1 MLLDAHTHTD
11 KYTESQMVAVAK
23 QCQEYNIKML
33 SVSMCISSYRHTVQL
48 SKMYPCVIP
57 SLGIHPWKASKYCD
71 DLSVLDKFL
80 AESKYI
86 GEIGLDKKFLK
97 YAAQYTDQQKVFEY
111 IVASKFVDDK
121 FLNLHTSGAE
131 HDVLKILEK
140 YGRNKFIVHWYAG
153 DLDAMDKYLS
163 MGGYFTI
170 GVEVLFNKHIQEIA
184 KRVPL
189 DRVLVETDNP
199 SSYSW
204 LQGHQTGDGM
214 PVLLFRVVEKICQLK
229 NIDKNQLYK
238 HLQVNQNII
247 LGM

>member
-1 MLLDAHTHTD
+1 
-11 KYTESQMVAVAK
+11 MVVVAK
-23 QCQEYNIKML
+23 QCQEHNIKML
-33 SVSMCISSYRHTVQL
+33 SVSMCISSYNHTVQL
-48 SKMYPCVIP
+48 SKKYTFIIP
-57 SLGIHPWKASKYCD
+57 SFGIHPWKASKCCD
-71 DLSVLDKFL
+71 NLLILDKFL
-80 AESKYI
+80 DECKYI

-97 YAAQYTDQQKVFEY
+97 YASKYSDQQKIFDY
-111 IVASKFVDDK
+111 IASSKFVDNK

-131 HDVLKILEK
+131 SDVLSTLEK

-153 DLDAMDKYLS
+153 DLDTMDKYLS

-184 KRVPL
+184 KKVPL

-204 LQGHQTGDGM
+204 LGGHHTSDGM

-229 NIDKNQLYK
+229 NIDKSSLYK
-238 HLQVNQNII
+238 YLLVNQNII
-247 LGM
+247 LGV